1 MGAGLCRILELGLAS
16 CLRCVAF
23 QPGSSVTNG
32 SPVRPASLR
41 CTNQPRDRS
50 SAEGAAGAAGKW
62 LALDAHVAVRVKHQ
76 QVQAV
81 HVVVLQGMETKNREV
96 TRALHEREFTEAV
109 RERASESLSSAG
121 KLGSLGLGLRQQVA
135 TQSG

>member
-1 MGAGLCRILELGLAS
+1 MPA
-16 CLRCVAF
+16 LRRLSARQFCDQW
-23 QPGSSVTNG
+23 QPGS
-32 SPVRPASLR
+32 PRKPALLK
-41 CTNQPRDRS
+41 QLRDRS

-109 RERASESLSSAG
+109 RERASESFSSAG